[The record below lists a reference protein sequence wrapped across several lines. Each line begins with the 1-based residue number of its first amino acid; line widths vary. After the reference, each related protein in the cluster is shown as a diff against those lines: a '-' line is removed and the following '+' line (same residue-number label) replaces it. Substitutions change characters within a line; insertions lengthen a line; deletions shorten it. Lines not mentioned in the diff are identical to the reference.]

1 MQVTKLRIA
10 NDNGLVPAGR
20 YFSRLSEALR
30 EANERAADVVDI
42 YEAQERKV
50 QARHRGGTASPAPTR
65 VKRQIEMA
73 LN

>member
-42 YEAQERKV
+42 YEQQQRKL
-50 QARHRGGTASPAPTR
+50 QTRHRGASASPASTSL
-65 VKRQIEMA
+65 KRPIEMA

>member
-20 YFSRLSEALR
+20 YFYRLSEALR
-30 EANERAADVVDI
+30 KANERAAAVVDT
-42 YEAQERKV
+42 YEAQERKI
-50 QARHRGGTASPAPTR
+50 QARYSGKTASPVPTH
-65 VKRQIEMA
+65 QIEMA

>member
-42 YEAQERKV
+42 YEQQQRKR
-50 QARHRGGTASPAPTR
+50 QTRHRRASASPASTSL
-65 VKRQIEMA
+65 KRQIEMA